1 MMTKLT
7 LVALALTLVPITE
20 GRAQSS
26 AGDAVPVTVDN
37 FVRAESDLYMR
48 NLAKESGGFAKLY
61 HRREPASIDNQTVIR
76 LNRDTLY
83 SSAIV
88 DLDAGPVTVTLPDAG
103 PRFMSLM
110 TVSQD
115 HYTTTVYGA
124 GPHTID
130 KNKVGTRYALVGI
143 RTLVD
148 PADPKDVAQ
157 VHQLQDAIKVSQ
169 QGTGTLTLP
178 NWDAASQKK
187 VRDALLVLA
196 TTMPDFRKAFGTKDQ
211 VDPVRHLVASAAGW
225 GGNPDR
231 DAVYLNVTPARND
244 GKTIYRLNV
253 GAVPV
258 EAFWSVSLYNAQG
271 YYEKNP
277 YNAYT
282 VNSITGRKGGDGTI
296 AIQFGGCDG
305 KIPNCLPI
313 MNGWNYT
320 VRLYR
325 PREAILNDTW
335 KFPEPQPLETQG
347 ARP

>member
-1 MMTKLT
+1 MTRKFILCALVVT
-7 LVALALTLVPITE
+7 LSAIGSA
-20 GRAQSS
+20 RAQSQDGN
-26 AGDAVPVTVDN
+26 AIPVGVDN

-48 NLAKESGGFAKLY
+48 SLAKEAGGLAKLE
-61 HRREPASIDNQTVIR
+61 HRREPAAIDNQTVIR

-83 SSAIV
+83 SSAVV

-103 PRFMSLM
+103 TRFMSLM
-110 TVSQD
+110 VVSQD

-130 KNKVGTRYALVGI
+130 KDKVGTRYALVGI
-143 RTLVD
+143 RTFVD

-157 VHQLQDAIKVSQ
+157 VHQLQDAIKLSQ

-187 VRDALLVLA
+187 VRDALLILA
-196 TTMPDFRKAFGTKDQ
+196 TTMPDFKNAFGTKAQ

-231 DAVYLNVTPARND
+231 DAVYLNITPARND
-244 GKTIYRLNV
+244 GKTVYRLNV
-253 GAVPV
+253 GIVPV
-258 EAFWSVSLYNAQG
+258 EAFWSVSLYNAKG

-277 YNAYT
+277 YNAYSLNNVT
-282 VNSITGRKGGDGTI
+282 AKKEADGSI

-313 MNGWNYT
+313 MAGWNYT

-325 PREAILNDTW
+325 PRAEILDGKW
-335 KFPEPQPLETQG
+335 KFPEPQPVK
-347 ARP
+347 